1 MENALLLTFTLF
13 ILELIEALLQRAN
26 TLMGILQ
33 RLNGY
38 YHKNIFL
45 FFAVHPGFY
54 FVLFV
59 VMATGVLNM
68 SMIFILALKI
78 FDIFYK
84 MELMKKVFKEQTV
97 SQELAAMLT
106 WEIPSWYFLLGAT
119 MYPPLLWYALT

>member
-59 VMATGVLNM
+59 LCY
-68 SMIFILALKI
+68 IIQI
-78 FDIFYK
+78 
-84 MELMKKVFKEQTV
+84 
-97 SQELAAMLT
+97 
-106 WEIPSWYFLLGAT
+106 
-119 MYPPLLWYALT
+119 